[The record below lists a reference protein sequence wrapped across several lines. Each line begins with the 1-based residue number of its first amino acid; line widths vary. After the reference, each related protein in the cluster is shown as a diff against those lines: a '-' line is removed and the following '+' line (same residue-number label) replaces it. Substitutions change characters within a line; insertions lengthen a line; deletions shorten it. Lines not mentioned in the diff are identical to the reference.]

1 MYKIYNTCSGSHS
14 EYSIYLSFEENFMF
28 QGNPDAKNSA
38 CQWILLQ
45 AEYLYNKNQLNTKE
59 QLKNWQKSKQ
69 KETKV
74 RLK

>member
-14 EYSIYLSFEENFMF
+14 EYSIYLSFEENFVF

-45 AEYLYNKNQLNTKE
+45 AEYLYNKNQLNTKRATE
-59 QLKNWQKSKQ
+59 KLA
-69 KETKV
+69 EE
-74 RLK
+74 